1 MILVGMQ
8 VRSSRSWMAGASWSP
23 TVPARRKH
31 ANRGLGGCTW
41 YWPDQDRR
49 AGAQANVSRSTVQ
62 RIAPHRVRAFLVT
75 FSLFNLFFFQVREE
89 LAGNSSYGAERGL
102 SAGSTWPV
110 LLKK

>member
-49 AGAQANVSRSTVQ
+49 AGAQRTCREVLYNALL
-62 RIAPHRVRAFLVT
+62 RIEYEP
-75 FSLFNLFFFQVREE
+75 
-89 LAGNSSYGAERGL
+89 SS
-102 SAGSTWPV
+102 
-110 LLKK
+110 